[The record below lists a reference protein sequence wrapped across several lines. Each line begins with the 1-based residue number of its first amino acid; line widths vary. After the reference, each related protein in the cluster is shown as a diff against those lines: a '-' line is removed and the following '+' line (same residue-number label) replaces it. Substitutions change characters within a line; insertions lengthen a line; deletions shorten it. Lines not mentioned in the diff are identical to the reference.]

1 MDAPKKDDFLL
12 DTRGE
17 RVREERKRLGLT
29 QLQVAEQCEVHRN
42 QWVRYEKNEQ
52 KLDGEV
58 LKRFIALGAD
68 GAYILGGVRADDV
81 QLAQAKKMI
90 GMAKAFDGTPM
101 EKQMQAFVNSALEI
115 QTEEAVRI
123 GAIREK
129 RKSRYENLLRAFD
142 VMPDE
147 DFDHLEK
154 MAEYIY
160 KTVLKKQAKQ

>member
-1 MDAPKKDDFLL
+1 
-12 DTRGE
+12 
-17 RVREERKRLGLT
+17 
-29 QLQVAEQCEVHRN
+29 
-42 QWVRYEKNEQ
+42 
-52 KLDGEV
+52 
-58 LKRFIALGAD
+58 
-68 GAYILGGVRADDV
+68 
-81 QLAQAKKMI
+81 MI

-101 EKQMQAFVNSALEI
+101 EKQVREFVNSALEI

-123 GAIREK
+123 RAIREK

>member
-68 GAYILGGVRADDV
+68 GDLYRDWETD
-81 QLAQAKKMI
+81 
-90 GMAKAFDGTPM
+90 
-101 EKQMQAFVNSALEI
+101 
-115 QTEEAVRI
+115 
-123 GAIREK
+123 
-129 RKSRYENLLRAFD
+129 RKSTRLNSSHITRSR
-142 VMPDE
+142 MPSS
-147 DFDHLEK
+147 
-154 MAEYIY
+154 A
-160 KTVLKKQAKQ
+160 

>member
-68 GAYILGGVRADDV
+68 GAYILGGVRGGTEHERKQFNAMLNTANLVADENERLKIVELGLRALRENTDV
-81 QLAQAKKMI
+81 
-90 GMAKAFDGTPM
+90 F
-101 EKQMQAFVNSALEI
+101 
-115 QTEEAVRI
+115 
-123 GAIREK
+123 EK
-129 RKSRYENLLRAFD
+129 RKSLYDDLLTIFNTFDDETMERVRLNIVDVYRANLNKRN
-142 VMPDE
+142 
-147 DFDHLEK
+147 
-154 MAEYIY
+154 
-160 KTVLKKQAKQ
+160 

>member
-1 MDAPKKDDFLL
+1 MTKL
-12 DTRGE
+12 DSKILERGS
-17 RVREERKRLGLT
+17 RIVEERKKLGLT
-29 QLQVAEQCEVHRN
+29 QERVAEKCDVSRK
-42 QWVRYEKNEQ
+42 QWIRYEKNEQ

-101 EKQMQAFVNSALEI
+101 EKQMREFVNSALEI

>member
-1 MDAPKKDDFLL
+1 MTKL
-12 DTRGE
+12 DSKILERGS
-17 RVREERKRLGLT
+17 RIVEERKKLGLT
-29 QLQVAEQCEVHRN
+29 QERVAEKCDVSRK
-42 QWVRYEKNEQ
+42 QWIRYEKNEQ

-58 LKRFIALGAD
+58 LKRFIAIGAD

-101 EKQMQAFVNSALEI
+101 EKQMREFVNSALEI

>member
-68 GAYILGGVRADDV
+68 GAYILGGVRSYIV
-81 QLAQAKKMI
+81 QLDQTQRMLERAKV
-90 GMAKAFDGTPM
+90 FDGTTM

-129 RKSRYENLLRAFD
+129 RKSRYD
-142 VMPDE
+142 
-147 DFDHLEK
+147 
-154 MAEYIY
+154 
-160 KTVLKKQAKQ
+160 